1 MISIAMTTYNGEIY
15 IKEQLDSIRNQI
27 LPADEVVIC
36 DDRSTDKT
44 YDILLEYKDRWN
56 LDHWKII
63 KNESNLG
70 WKKNFYKALS
80 KTQGDIV
87 FFSDQDDVWNEKKVQ
102 IMTSRMQDKN
112 IEVLCCTT
120 NIINSNGEN
129 VKVSKSS
136 IPSVRSGRQDMIKN
150 SVDYRFTY
158 SIMPGCAMAIKRVL
172 INRLDAL
179 LDFGSYC
186 DIPHDALFWK
196 IASLRESAYI
206 LNMDLISYRV
216 HMSNASSPQL
226 RSSYNRKAVNIRKE
240 ENNTYLCQVTNV
252 LDIYEKLGARKY
264 TNLLRSIIEFLDERN
279 HIIDKKDIIT
289 ALRNIKYYRSFK
301 MLCGDI
307 LTGH

>member
-44 YDILLEYKDRWN
+44 YDVLLEYKSKWN
-56 LDHWKII
+56 LDNWKII
-63 KNESNLG
+63 KNEENLG

-80 KTQGDIV
+80 MTSGDIV
-87 FFSDQDDVWNEKKVQ
+87 FFSDQDDIWDQKKIQ
-102 IMTSRMQDKN
+102 IMVDRMQDKR

-158 SIMPGCAMAIKRVL
+158 SIMPGCTMAIKRGL
-172 INRLDAL
+172 INKLNAL
-179 LDFGSYC
+179 LDFNTYS

-196 IASLRESAYI
+196 IASLEDTAYI
-206 LNMDLISYRV
+206 LNLDLINYRV
-216 HMSNASSPQL
+216 HMNNASSPQTH
-226 RSSYNRKAVNIRKE
+226 SNYNSKSIIIRKE
-240 ENNTYLCQVTNV
+240 ENDIYLCQITNI
-252 LDIYEKLGARKY
+252 LSIYEELEGKKY
-264 TNLLRSIIEFLDERN
+264 CELLRSVIVFLNKRNSIISQ
-279 HIIDKKDIIT
+279 KDIVT
-289 ALRNIKYYRSFK
+289 ALRNIKYYRSLK
-301 MLCGDI
+301 MLCGD
-307 LTGH
+307 LLSRN